1 MERRMRSYAL
11 AAMMVGALFFCGPA
25 RAAELRIRSGEK
37 RVVSIGKAQGLS
49 LDNPGIADARI
60 LNASQIEIVGK
71 GGGEG
76 TLLVFT
82 ADGKTQTFTIRV
94 TGAELVAPESD
105 DETAKGVWRTSRF
118 GGKKIAKAR
127 CEEPLANK
135 NAENTFEE
143 ARELLKKSQ
152 FREAIVKLDEVLKIE
167 PDAARAHLFLGAA
180 WAKLEDQ
187 AKGAYHYET
196 FALSCPDDPNVAAV
210 AGLLRDFEQRLATK
224 NNSKRSP

>member
-1 MERRMRSYAL
+1 MRISFAF
-11 AAMMVGALFFCGPA
+11 AAVVFGSIFLGWPA

-49 LDNPGIADARI
+49 LDNPSIADARI
-60 LNASQIEIVGK
+60 LNASQIEIVGR

-82 ADGKTQTFTIRV
+82 ADGKTQAFTIRV
-94 TGAELVAPESD
+94 TGAELATPDSY
-105 DETAKGVWRTSRF
+105 DETATGVWRTRRF

-135 NAENTFEE
+135 NAETTFEE

-152 FREAIVKLDEVLKIE
+152 FREAIAKLDEVLKTE

-210 AGLLRDFEQRLATK
+210 VGMLRDFEQRLATK
-224 NNSKRSP
+224 NDSKRSP